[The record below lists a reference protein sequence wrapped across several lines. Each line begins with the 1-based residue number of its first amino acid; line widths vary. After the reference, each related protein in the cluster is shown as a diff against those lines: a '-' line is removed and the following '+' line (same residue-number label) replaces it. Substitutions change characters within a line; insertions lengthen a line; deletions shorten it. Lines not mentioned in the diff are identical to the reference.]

1 MKYRSISEVSAE
13 LDIPDSTIR
22 YYEKKGLLPL
32 VERDPA
38 GRRIFSEDQMTLLGT
53 VMCLKNTH
61 MPISDIKQY
70 VDWIVE
76 GERTLERRLELMNN
90 HKQAV
95 LAEIALMTES
105 LKGIDYKID
114 RYARQLG
121 KK

>member
-1 MKYRSISEVSAE
+1 MKYLSIGEAAAE

-22 YYEKKGLLPL
+22 YYEKMGLLPL
-32 VERDPA
+32 IERDNA

-76 GERTLERRLELMNN
+76 GGAHARAPARDDEQPQASGAGRNRVDDGKPER
-90 HKQAV
+90 H
-95 LAEIALMTES
+95 
-105 LKGIDYKID
+105 
-114 RYARQLG
+114 
-121 KK
+121 